1 MKRRELLSQAVAF
14 AAWSSLQGATIDEQT
29 ALPWP
34 GFGPS
39 PAEIRK
45 GDMYYGTRI

>member
-14 AAWSSLQGATIDEQT
+14 AAWSSLRGAMIDEQT

-45 GDMYYGTRI
+45 GGMQYGTHL